1 MKKIIILYAIYM
13 IPFLSQA
20 QTWDTYKIDSA
31 VSVKLPKGFRKIE
44 TDKKYSLAART
55 SFGTILFFKTP
66 DIPLVTPDIEKDR
79 HLKSFYDSYLKSV
92 KTSSSDALITSEEDN
107 LIGKLKV
114 KDFTLQTDTGGG
126 IMFRDFRILHANGAT
141 YIFEFLYQKI
151 HKEYAIPER
160 DKFFNSI
167 EVNENLN
174 RSDQYTS
181 QSLNPEKPDNSKYLI
196 WGGILLLLAV
206 GLTIFLVTRKK
217 GQRRNS

>member
-1 MKKIIILYAIYM
+1 M
-13 IPFLSQA
+13 IPFLSLA
-20 QTWDTYKIDSA
+20 QTWDTFKIDST

-79 HLKSFYDSYLKSV
+79 HLKSFYDSYIKSV
-92 KTSSSDALITSEEDN
+92 KTSSSDALISGEADN
-107 LIGKLKV
+107 LIGELKV

-174 RSDQYTS
+174 RSDQFTS
-181 QSLNPEKPDNSKYLI
+181 KSLNPEKPDNTNYLI
-196 WGGILLLLAV
+196 FGIIVVLFV
-206 GLTIFLVTRKK
+206 IGLTIFLVLRKK

>member
-1 MKKIIILYAIYM
+1 VFPLVS
-13 IPFLSQA
+13 LA
-20 QTWDTYKIDSA
+20 QTWDNFKIDST

-79 HLKSFYDSYLKSV
+79 HLRNFYDSYLKSV
-92 KTSSSDALITSEEDN
+92 KISSSDALITSEEDN

-126 IMFRDFRILHANGAT
+126 ILFRDFRILHANGAT

-151 HKEYAIPER
+151 HEEYAKPER

-167 EVNENLN
+167 EVNENLS

-181 QSLNPEKPDNSKYLI
+181 QTLNPKKPNNTKVLI
-196 WGGILLLLAV
+196 WGGIVILMSV

-217 GQRRNS
+217 NQRLNS

>member
-1 MKKIIILYAIYM
+1 M

-20 QTWDTYKIDSA
+20 QTWDTFKIDRT

-44 TDKKYSLAART
+44 TDKKYSLVART

-160 DKFFNSI
+160 DKFFKSI

-174 RSDQYTS
+174 RSDQFTS
-181 QSLNPEKPDNSKYLI
+181 KSLNPEKPENTNYLVL
-196 WGGILLLLAV
+196 GIIVILLAV
-206 GLTIFLVTRKK
+206 GLTIFLVLRKK

>member
-1 MKKIIILYAIYM
+1 MKKLIILFAIYM
-13 IPFLSQA
+13 IPVLSQA
-20 QTWDTYKIDSA
+20 QTWDTFKIDST

-79 HLKSFYDSYLKSV
+79 HLKSFYDSYIKSV
-92 KTSSSDALITSEEDN
+92 KSSSSDALITGEEDN
-107 LIGKLKV
+107 LIGELKV

-160 DKFFNSI
+160 DKFFKSI
-167 EVNENLN
+167 EVNENLS

-181 QSLNPEKPDNSKYLI
+181 QALNPEKPDNTKYLI
-196 WGGILLLLAV
+196 WGIIVILLAV
-206 GLTIFLVTRKK
+206 GLTIFLVLRKK

>member
-1 MKKIIILYAIYM
+1 MKKLIILYAIYI

-20 QTWDTYKIDSA
+20 QTWDTYKIDST

-44 TDKKYSLAART
+44 TDKRYSLIART

-92 KTSSSDALITSEEDN
+92 KTSSSDALITSEGDN

-126 IMFRDFRILHANGAT
+126 IMYRDFRILHANGAT

-167 EVNENLN
+167 EVNENLS

-181 QSLNPEKPDNSKYLI
+181 KSLNPEKTDNTNYLI
-196 WGGILLLLAV
+196 LGIIVLLLVV
-206 GLTIFLVTRKK
+206 GLTIFLVFRKK